1 MTEKDWN
8 DEQPIDDIGALLCKT
23 REEKGL
29 SLASASMQ
37 TKLSVEIIEKLESN
51 RFQEIGAPVFSR
63 GYLSIYARFLG
74 LNQAAFTR
82 AFNALSMDTPTELR
96 LTSANVASQKK
107 SYKRTPWKAWLAL
120 VPLFALAGVIVL
132 QVADNE
138 SWLMQQIRGAF
149 ASAPQ
154 ETPAPETAPQPGTN
168 DIILQI
174 GPDAPLTAEQTP
186 QPDQA
191 TGDNHQGMQL
201 IALESTAEQNS
212 SDAQVT
218 TEPETAAP
226 VPAPVPQAAELRV
239 QGETWL
245 EVKSATGRVVASA
258 ILKKGDTVALPLPE
272 GPFSMNIG
280 RPSDVVVM
288 LGDKPVDLMPFR
300 QKGSERRFNVNFAE
314 VQ

>member
-1 MTEKDWN
+1 MTEQDWN
-8 DEQPIDDIGALLCKT
+8 DEQVIDDIGALLSKT

-82 AFNALSMDTPTELR
+82 AFNQLSVDTPTELR

-107 SYKRTPWKAWLAL
+107 SYKRTPWKAWLTL
-120 VPLFALAGVIVL
+120 IPLFALAGVVVL

-149 ASAPQ
+149 TSTPETPVVSESAPQ
-154 ETPAPETAPQPGTN
+154 QGSDE
-168 DIILQI
+168 IILQI
-174 GPDAPLTAEQTP
+174 GPDAPPVAQDNVSAEQTAP
-186 QPDQA
+186 QDI
-191 TGDNHQGMQL
+191 QL
-201 IALESTAEQNS
+201 VAV
-212 SDAQVT
+212 D
-218 TEPETAAP
+218 TAAAES
-226 VPAPVPQAAELRV
+226 PATSEAAADNAATQTAVEAPQAAELQVR
-239 QGETWL
+239 GETWL

-258 ILKKGDTVALPLPE
+258 ILKKGDTVALPLLE
-272 GPFSMNIG
+272 APFSMNIG

-288 LGDKPVDLMPFR
+288 LGDKTIDLAPFK
-300 QKGSERRFNVNFAE
+300 QKGSERRFTVSFQEGEA
-314 VQ
+314 Q

>member
-8 DEQPIDDIGALLCKT
+8 DEQSIDDIGALLSKT

-107 SYKRTPWKAWLAL
+107 SYKRTPWKAWLML
-120 VPLFALAGVIVL
+120 IPLFALAGVVVL

-138 SWLMQQIRGAF
+138 SWLMRQIRGAF
-149 ASAPQ
+149 APAPQ
-154 ETPAPETAPQPGTN
+154 EVQVPETAPQQGTD

-174 GPDAPLTAEQTP
+174 GPDAPLAADQPSESDQTAV
-186 QPDQA
+186 D
-191 TGDNHQGMQL
+191 QGMQL
-201 IALESTAEQNS
+201 VALESTAEQGN
-212 SDAQVT
+212 SDAQAN
-218 TEPETAAP
+218 TEAEAP
-226 VPAPVPQAAELRV
+226 SPAPAPAPQSAELRV

-288 LGDKPVDLMPFR
+288 LGDKPVDLTPFR
-300 QKGSERRFNVNFAE
+300 QKGSERRFNLNFAE